1 MNQRVHFAVQTL
13 KSSFNFL
20 GATMKSQ
27 IYSKSEALLQIWE
40 VPRHSKD
47 RTTRSKMDWQGTIQ
61 FAQINVY

>member
-1 MNQRVHFAVQTL
+1 ML

-27 IYSKSEALLQIWE
+27 IYSKTEALLQIRE
-40 VPRHSKD
+40 VPCDSKD
-47 RTTRSKMDWQGTIQ
+47 QTTRSKMDRQSTIQ